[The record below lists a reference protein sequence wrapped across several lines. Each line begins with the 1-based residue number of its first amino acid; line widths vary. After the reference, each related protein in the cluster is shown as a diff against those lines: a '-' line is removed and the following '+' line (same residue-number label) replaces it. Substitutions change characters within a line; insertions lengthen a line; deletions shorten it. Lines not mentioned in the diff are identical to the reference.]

1 MKEPIKCP
9 ACGIENPRNRLTCE
23 VCGERLIPNPKKLNP
38 PEKSEKPEKIP
49 RKKKD
54 IPSENIKSESAD
66 TSSTKMISPTP
77 SEVESPPPI
86 IKQRK
91 SRKKRAKTVKESDP
105 VFFILRGGKLQ
116 PVHITWGVMKPLK
129 RKELSMTE
137 RNVLSIWNRTKDLI
151 RNN

>member
-23 VCGERLIPNPKKLNP
+23 VCGERLIPNPKKFNP
-38 PEKSEKPEKIP
+38 PPKAEKKSL
-49 RKKKD
+49 KKSNASKEATETKTTGA
-54 IPSENIKSESAD
+54 PAD
-66 TSSTKMISPTP
+66 KVPASPP
-77 SEVESPPPI
+77 PEVESPPPI
-86 IKQRK
+86 TKQRK

-105 VFFILRGGKLQ
+105 VFFILQNGKLQ